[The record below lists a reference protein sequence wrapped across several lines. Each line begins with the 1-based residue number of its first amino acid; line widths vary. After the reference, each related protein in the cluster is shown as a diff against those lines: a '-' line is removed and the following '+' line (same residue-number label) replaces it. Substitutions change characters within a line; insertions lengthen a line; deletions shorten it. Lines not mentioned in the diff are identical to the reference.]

1 MVSPAFSAALLP
13 LVLLGGLLPAPCLGV
28 LRDLG
33 LTADAVDS
41 DHVSPGGSCESGC
54 VRTVVDA
61 VAISLGEVDCGELG
75 GLRVENLL
83 DHTDEDVMGGA
94 LNVVHY
100 CSNAEGELMYQV
112 RERETETETV
122 SLAYSPQQLGTRPR
136 HARKNKCSGITHSSR
151 DDHHKRVQSYQ
162 RLGPFVF

>member
-1 MVSPAFSAALLP
+1 MGSAACRAALLA
-13 LVLLGGLLPAPCLGV
+13 LGAFALLPAPCAGI

-33 LTADAVDS
+33 LTADSVESEHIAQ
-41 DHVSPGGSCESGC
+41 GGSCADGC

-61 VAISLGEVDCGELG
+61 VAISLGEVDCDPES

-100 CSNAEGELMYQV
+100 CSDAEGELMYQA
-112 RERETETETV
+112 RET
-122 SLAYSPQQLGTRPR
+122 
-136 HARKNKCSGITHSSR
+136 
-151 DDHHKRVQSYQ
+151 
-162 RLGPFVF
+162 

>member
-1 MVSPAFSAALLP
+1 MVSSAFCATL
-13 LVLLGGLLPAPCLGV
+13 LLGAIALVPTPCLGI

-33 LTADAVDS
+33 LTADAVGS
-41 DHVSPGGSCESGC
+41 EHVAQGGSCANGC

-61 VAISLGEVDCGELG
+61 VAISLGEVDCDLG

-100 CSNAEGELMYQV
+100 CSNVEGELMYQV
-112 RERETETETV
+112 RDV
-122 SLAYSPQQLGTRPR
+122 GCFLA
-136 HARKNKCSGITHSSR
+136 AA
-151 DDHHKRVQSYQ
+151 
-162 RLGPFVF
+162 